1 MLGTQTIFEAI
12 PLSSLVSLKNV
23 LADVTYTEFSFK
35 FEYYPSFSNKSEVLF
50 YPLQPTRVCL
60 SKDSNTSMVRLVLDS
75 ELLFEKEV
83 MIKNEPT
90 NLNLVFVT
98 NRGTNEYHGQTTN
111 ENIFSSILNVE
122 QRAGEKHVDL
132 KVLSSVG

>member
-35 FEYYPSFSNKSEVLF
+35 FVDHPSFSNISEVLF
-50 YPLQPTRVCL
+50 YPLQRTRVCL

-83 MIKNEPT
+83 MNPLTLILCLKQMEGPT
-90 NLNLVFVT
+90 NIT
-98 NRGTNEYHGQTTN
+98 GKQ
-111 ENIFSSILNVE
+111 
-122 QRAGEKHVDL
+122 QM
-132 KVLSSVG
+132 

>member
-1 MLGTQTIFEAI
+1 MLW
-12 PLSSLVSLKNV
+12 
-23 LADVTYTEFSFK
+23 
-35 FEYYPSFSNKSEVLF
+35 
-50 YPLQPTRVCL
+50 
-60 SKDSNTSMVRLVLDS
+60 LVLDG

-83 MIKNEPT
+83 MIKNELT
-90 NLNLVFVT
+90 NLNLVFGT
-98 NRGTNEYHGQTTN
+98 NGATNEYHGQTTN

>member
-12 PLSSLVSLKNV
+12 PLSSLVSLKTV

-35 FEYYPSFSNKSEVLF
+35 FVDYPSFSNISEVLF
-50 YPLQPTRVCL
+50 YPLQRTRVCL

>member
-12 PLSSLVSLKNV
+12 PLSSLVSLKTV

-35 FEYYPSFSNKSEVLF
+35 FVDYPSFSNISEVLF
-50 YPLQPTRVCL
+50 YPLQRTRVCL

-83 MIKNEPT
+83 LIKNEPT
-90 NLNLVFVT
+90 NLNLVFGT
-98 NRGTNEYHGQTTN
+98 NGGTNEYHGQTTN
-111 ENIFSSILNVE
+111 ENIFSSTLNVE
-122 QRAGEKHVDL
+122 QRSHRQEQER
-132 KVLSSVG
+132 SMWT